1 MLSKSPVSS
10 KDSKRSKDSKDKK
23 SSKDQDENEK
33 NKDEA
38 EDFTIFKCN
47 KSAFLEDMVNS
58 NEEYVLKKYI
68 NITSL
73 SLQNYNMIFNIFRF
87 EDIWK
92 FKDDPDNLHERY
104 YKDMIER
111 EKMAKLE
118 QEIRNIVDELMR
130 SELEL
135 LQAAY
140 DKDKAIKGKKSK
152 KPQKKA
158 RLPIIYIVLYLDS
171 FLK

>member
-58 NEEYVLKKYI
+58 NEEYVLKKKCEKKKMLI
-68 NITSL
+68 L
-73 SLQNYNMIFNIFRF
+73 
-87 EDIWK
+87 
-92 FKDDPDNLHERY
+92 LHFH
-104 YKDMIER
+104 YK
-111 EKMAKLE
+111 
-118 QEIRNIVDELMR
+118 
-130 SELEL
+130 
-135 LQAAY
+135 
-140 DKDKAIKGKKSK
+140 
-152 KPQKKA
+152 
-158 RLPIIYIVLYLDS
+158 III
-171 FLK
+171 